1 MPLAATTL
9 LVEDE
14 REVSD
19 SYMRSFEDEGLRVD
33 LASTWEDA
41 LAMFRIAGYD
51 LVIADYNLKG
61 SQHGLQLL
69 LAMKRMVPHSRL
81 ILISGAMSPK
91 AEQLAKTI
99 DFVDGFYPKGMGLTE
114 ILLREVNYTADHASD
129 PTDWRKFGAGYL
141 ADPARGQPELEEI
154 DKALR
159 ADVARNA

>member
-14 REVSD
+14 KEVSD

-69 LAMKRMVPHSRL
+69 RAMKRMVPHSRL
-81 ILISGAMSPK
+81 ILISGAMSPR

-114 ILLREVNYTADHASD
+114 
-129 PTDWRKFGAGYL
+129 
-141 ADPARGQPELEEI
+141 
-154 DKALR
+154 
-159 ADVARNA
+159 